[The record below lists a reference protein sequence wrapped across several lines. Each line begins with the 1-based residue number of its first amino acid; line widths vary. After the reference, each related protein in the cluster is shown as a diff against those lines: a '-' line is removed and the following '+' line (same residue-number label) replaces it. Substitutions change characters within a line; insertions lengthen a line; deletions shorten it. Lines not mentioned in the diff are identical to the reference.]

1 MSFFDKIIEMSQ
13 ILKFIL
19 ASVFLPLAFSFA
31 EDSRDW
37 RSPNFSGQDRVLGYD
52 ESTFKIPDGLQPAVS
67 FWVDV
72 YTKYSSFEGVL
83 HDSEN
88 LGCVYKT
95 VDLRPILNNPL
106 LSDRK
111 KAKAQESMLDEEK
124 KKISERLKHIQKTPV
139 TDLAADELKIVECL
153 KDDPS
158 QNKYTEAAKMDRIR
172 FQQGLKD
179 RTSDAIFY
187 SGRYIEQMENIFRDL
202 NLPIELTRLVFVESS
217 FNVFARSKVGAS
229 GLWQIM
235 RYTARGRLRMNPA
248 IDNRNHPMDATR
260 FAAKMLKSNYLML
273 DSWPLAITG
282 YNHGP
287 AGIRRISEKNKTK
300 DIVELIRSDRVT
312 HTFGF
317 ASRNFYACFLAAL
330 EVEKKADKYFP
341 GQRWAKPLDQLE
353 ISLPQGLA
361 YRDLLEWFGKDDRRA
376 QLFNPHISTAAR
388 KGQVSLPK
396 GTLIYVPSAMYLTAI
411 TELKAN
417 AAVRKPTQERETKIT
432 KYRVEKGDTL
442 EKIASDFRVGVRK
455 ILKAND
461 IAHAN
466 RIRAGQ
472 LLVIPD

>member
-1 MSFFDKIIEMSQ
+1 MLHSLKLILFAVFF
-13 ILKFIL
+13 
-19 ASVFLPLAFSFA
+19 PLAFSLA
-31 EDSRDW
+31 EESREW
-37 RSPNFSGQDRVLGYD
+37 RSPNFSGQDQVLGYD
-52 ESTFKIPDGLQPAVS
+52 ESVFKIPDGLQPAVS

-72 YTKYSSFEGVL
+72 YAKYNSHEGVL

-88 LGCVYKT
+88 LGCVYET
-95 VDLRPILNNPL
+95 IDLRPILNNPL

-111 KAKAQESMLDEEK
+111 KAKAQESLLDQK
-124 KKISERLKHIQKTPV
+124 KNEISARLKHIQNTPV
-139 TDLAADELKIVECL
+139 TELGADDLKIVECL
-153 KDDPS
+153 KEDPS
-158 QNKYTEAAKMDRIR
+158 PTKYSEAAKTDRIR
-172 FQQGLKD
+172 FQQGLRD

-187 SGRYIEQMENIFRDL
+187 SGRYIEKMEEIFRDL
-202 NLPIELTRLVFVESS
+202 NLPIELTRLVYVESS

-235 RYTARGRLRMNPA
+235 RYTARGRLKMNPA
-248 IDNRNHPMDATR
+248 IDNRNHPMEATR
-260 FAAKMLKSNYLML
+260 FAAKMLKSNYMML
-273 DSWPLAITG
+273 ESWPLAITG

-287 AGIRRISEKNKTK
+287 SGIRRISEKNKTK

-341 GQRWAKPLDQLE
+341 SQRWAKPLDQLE
-353 ISLPQGLA
+353 ISLPHGLA

-388 KGQVSLPK
+388 KGQLSLPK
-396 GTLIYVPSAMYLTAI
+396 GSLIYVPAAMYLTAI
-411 TELKAN
+411 TELKASGT
-417 AAVRKPTQERETKIT
+417 VRKPTQERETKLT

-455 ILKAND
+455 ILQANS

-466 RIRAGQ
+466 KIRAGQ